1 VNSVERSVRAAGAGS
16 AICGAIAL
24 GILAWTE
31 TTLGP
36 AQDLTRGGA
45 GDPARIA
52 ISISLVVWAC
62 AGFSIALLALAFGQ
76 RRSTVAGWP
85 IVALGIAAS
94 LFAVSG
100 AMLSIGWVIGWQP
113 AVLLGVVN
121 VPALLL
127 LVAGWVRIGLTSRRT
142 FGSVLRRSLPL
153 GQLGLGAFLFALTA
167 VGGLLVVV
175 AEALFVFGWIAIARL
190 IWSGQ
195 DARDAVSSERKEP
208 AAS

>member
-1 VNSVERSVRAAGAGS
+1 VNSVERFVRAAGAGS

-52 ISISLVVWAC
+52 ISI
-62 AGFSIALLALAFGQ
+62 ALLALAFGQ
-76 RRSTVAGWP
+76 RRSPVAGWP